1 MAELVAFGI
10 LCAVAGGGG
19 AWLTSRA
26 TLQRHRS
33 ECASLRVQLREAI
46 AREAQRS
53 ERLQVVEREVRTMR
67 RTLATLLALLRGG
80 RVAAPV
86 KR

>member
-1 MAELVAFGI
+1 MAELAAFGA
-10 LCAVAGGGG
+10 LCFVAGSGG

-26 TLQRHRS
+26 TLRRCRS
-33 ECASLRVQLREAI
+33 ECASLRAQLREAI
-46 AREAQRS
+46 TREAQRS

-67 RTLATLLALLRGG
+67 RTLATLLSLLRGG
-80 RVAAPV
+80 RVASPV